1 MASGINT
8 KQLFIWRILSVFSIC
23 FEYNEEKHCTR
34 KSRTQPIRKS
44 NSHLLLGIKILTLSF
59 LIMPVNR
66 INPMDMLLTALNEK
80 TMLTR
85 KMTNVAKRIES
96 SRFEVFSFCILKI
109 TVAPCWFWVLFVRKG
124 ITRRGNRWTVLMPF
138 LKMIVSTSRSCLVF
152 PY

>member
-1 MASGINT
+1 M
-8 KQLFIWRILSVFSIC
+8 FSIC

-109 TVAPCWFWVLFVRKG
+109 TVAPCWF
-124 ITRRGNRWTVLMPF
+124 
-138 LKMIVSTSRSCLVF
+138 
-152 PY
+152 